1 MKRIVLILFVLWS
14 FVSLAQKKRSS
25 KIGKTTLAEL
35 QMKSYDRDSIAN
47 AVVLYEHAN
56 YYVNEQQNFNLT
68 TDYYFRIKIL
78 KKEGFEKATIS
89 IPLSSRDKIENIK
102 AETYNLD
109 GSQHLKATALDQK
122 KIYTKNKLISFTLPN
137 VKVGSV
143 IEYQYSITTPSSK
156 IRDWYFQSDI
166 PKIKSEFTAAILG
179 NYKYDIRV
187 VGSLKLTKDVAVV
200 KKNCVYVPIIGVGA
214 CLDISYGIDNIPA
227 FKEEDFM
234 LSKRNYISRL
244 NFKLNSYTKV
254 NGMVKNFSKTWKAA
268 DKSIK
273 NLLLDGQNSKSK
285 YFQKSI
291 IPKEFFLIED
301 ELSRSAKVYDLIK
314 NNFNW
319 NGLYWPTRKVNVKN
333 AFVSKTGNIFDINLS
348 LYNALKAVGVN
359 CNIALISTRNKGL
372 PTKLYPTVSDFNY
385 LVVKAI
391 INGKT
396 YFLDASDKLLPFGL
410 VRFNAL
416 NGDARILDFKKGSYW
431 ETIQLNRQSSVVR
444 KISLTLIDNS
454 LVGNLSVVSDGY
466 SAIEKRRAFK
476 NSTTEEVLN
485 YFETNNPSIEADKL
499 ILSNLDSLD
508 KKLIERY
515 KVNIDSEIAAESTT
529 LINPFY
535 FKAFEINPFKLKNRT
550 FPVDFGYKRA
560 VTYILS
566 LKLPQNYSI
575 NKLPKNRSMS
585 LPNKGGRILFSVNKK
600 DKVINLYLKFTVKR
614 KRFNSDEYEF
624 LKEYFNQLAKIQESI
639 VEIKKN

>member
-1 MKRIVLILFVLWS
+1 M
-14 FVSLAQKKRSS
+14 SLAQKKRSS

-314 NNFNW
+314 NNFKW

-333 AFVSKTGNIFDINLS
+333 AFESKTGNIFDINL
-348 LYNALKAVGVN
+348 
-359 CNIALISTRNKGL
+359 
-372 PTKLYPTVSDFNY
+372 
-385 LVVKAI
+385 
-391 INGKT
+391 
-396 YFLDASDKLLPFGL
+396 
-410 VRFNAL
+410 
-416 NGDARILDFKKGSYW
+416 
-431 ETIQLNRQSSVVR
+431 
-444 KISLTLIDNS
+444 
-454 LVGNLSVVSDGY
+454 
-466 SAIEKRRAFK
+466 
-476 NSTTEEVLN
+476 
-485 YFETNNPSIEADKL
+485 
-499 ILSNLDSLD
+499 
-508 KKLIERY
+508 
-515 KVNIDSEIAAESTT
+515 
-529 LINPFY
+529 
-535 FKAFEINPFKLKNRT
+535 
-550 FPVDFGYKRA
+550 
-560 VTYILS
+560 
-566 LKLPQNYSI
+566 
-575 NKLPKNRSMS
+575 
-585 LPNKGGRILFSVNKK
+585 
-600 DKVINLYLKFTVKR
+600 
-614 KRFNSDEYEF
+614 
-624 LKEYFNQLAKIQESI
+624 
-639 VEIKKN
+639 